1 MKDDILLSAGLGEE
15 VITSIRQE
23 KQIRILSKKLEEMIE
38 ENINT
43 EEMARIIV
51 SYLLKDKKYE

>member
-43 EEMARIIV
+43 EEMARRIV

>member
-23 KQIRILSKKLEEMIE
+23 KQIRTLSKKLEEMIE

-43 EEMARIIV
+43 EEMARRIV